1 MGGSLGDWPV
11 MNNKNDLAHS
21 NQNSTA
27 QIIVTTRACRRH
39 RDPLDY
45 QHSHDSMQRYV
56 SAGYSKVSKMKENE
70 H

>member
-1 MGGSLGDWPV
+1 MGVSLGEWV
-11 MNNKNDLAHS
+11 VINSTNDLAHS

-27 QIIVTTRACRRH
+27 QIIVTTRACRQH

-56 SAGYSKVSKMKENE
+56 SAGYYKVSKMKENA